1 MNIFQKM
8 FDSNN
13 DYDFHYKQTYE
24 GLLYFSYLMCFPKV
38 NDNLNYY
45 SFSYVYENRS
55 LKYCF
60 LK

>member
-1 MNIFQKM
+1 M

-45 SFSYVYENRS
+45 SFSYIYENRS